1 MRKNKESYD
10 LQLIGSYGYFGLLN
24 SNDEEQKLQKSLL
37 VMDLV
42 SDLSFNEN
50 YQLERAIAY
59 KKLGNNRKAK
69 ELLEDLI
76 KRNLLTEKAQNLLS
90 TIKV

>member
-1 MRKNKESYD
+1 MHSLKSSCLYKFRT
-10 LQLIGSYGYFGLLN
+10 YFGLLN

-42 SDLSFNEN
+42 SALSFNEN

-76 KRNLLTEKAQNLLS
+76 KRNLLTEKAKKLLS

>member
-1 MRKNKESYD
+1 
-10 LQLIGSYGYFGLLN
+10 LN

-42 SDLSFNEN
+42 SDLYFNEN
-50 YQLERAIAY
+50 FQLERANAY
-59 KKLGNNRKAK
+59 KKLGNKRLAK

-76 KRNLLTEKAQNLLS
+76 RRNLLTEKAQNLLS